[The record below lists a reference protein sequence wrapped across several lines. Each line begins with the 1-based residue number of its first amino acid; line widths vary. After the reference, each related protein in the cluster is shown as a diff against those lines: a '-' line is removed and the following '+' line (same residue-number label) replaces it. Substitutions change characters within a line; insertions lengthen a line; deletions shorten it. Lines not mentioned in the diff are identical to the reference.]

1 MKRVI
6 LAAAVTALSFVGFA
20 AAPGLSPVAL
30 PDDYTL
36 LASVA
41 SDGHSQYVDTGY
53 VPKIKPAVVC
63 GMKIL
68 NPNFMSSN
76 SDPFGTDQKQYGFDV
91 NFDSSL
97 CYRYGNSSDS
107 SSTSPAVPADIKT
120 ALTTDFTP
128 CAFSNEVWI
137 AGTKLATV
145 SSYDFSKNPSSL
157 FLFRGIQT
165 RYLAVA
171 FSYVKIYDDGE
182 LVRDYLPC
190 KDPSG
195 AVGLWDGVERKF
207 KPSEASAS
215 LVASEEEYPCTLVVE
230 ENLGGQVAVAPANG
244 NYFGV
249 SGEVEFFAPSSDQF
263 QCQGAEI
270 YELGDGGWTLVD
282 TKDENSFALTLDA
295 AKRTKVSWQWKAGL
309 GMNKPAYVSSGFST
323 ALISAQVTG
332 IGEEASSATLTLVYG
347 TSEDA
352 LDSTVVV
359 NGTAAGEWCGT
370 LQRLKA
376 GMRYYV
382 QATLANDAGDDPVT
396 SEIISFDQPELDEPG
411 FATSNAYV
419 QKDHLV
425 AFWDGYD
432 NVALGQGDRS
442 ATTWKD
448 ISGHGFDWTLAS
460 GKYEWTDRGLWLK
473 NSGRV
478 GTLQQTGEDFK
489 DKVKTIEF
497 VYANKKNGADSVI
510 FGPGFGSTTYLYTDK
525 SNRVGFYGNGNTR
538 YGAAVAVN
546 ETNCFSV
553 VYTSTGA
560 TPNGVKDFRVN
571 GAVRSNDGMGDH
583 WSSGLTDPVLGDRTS
598 GGLAANGELFAIRIY
613 DVELTGEER
622 AQNYKADVMRYLE
635 GRSPVGTL
643 QVVDGRLTL
652 TVPAS
657 GVERTA
663 TFYWG
668 ENYGG
673 TNEWAST
680 SGTVT
685 IPAGATSVSF
695 PKPTGWGSSVWYA
708 RAKVGEG
715 DAARWTK
722 TLEPDPPAPL
732 GMDRQLSKASS
743 AFGSSDI
750 AATVTGIGTTASEA
764 TLLFKYGSTS
774 NCADG
779 TVRVTVTDAGAWR
792 GTIPHVIA
800 GTHCYVQAT
809 LANGVDAPVTS
820 DVFEFDQPEVEE
832 EGAPVG
838 GRAGLPSDY
847 VQMTKLVS
855 TGAQSIDTGVQ
866 PTTATGAELAF
877 GEQTGGNSGL
887 FAQAFANKT
896 FSFVMQD
903 GSFRYFG
910 ANGGYLWLSSIVAN
924 VDYLFSVEPTEGG
937 NCNVKLINTTA
948 GTALI
953 DVEKDIS
960 LDGREKNIYV
970 FGNDYKSSYSLY
982 SFKITEGGD
991 LVADFVPAYE
1001 KSTGRAGLYDL
1012 ERNQFYTDSAK
1023 PFARQDFLEFAPLDF
1038 AEGKLRV
1045 TLPKSGDAGRTAV
1058 LCWGETYGGVGTW
1071 EHESGEP
1078 VEIPAGATTV
1088 SFDLPEGWGK
1098 TVWFA
1103 RAKIGEGDGAVW
1115 SKTTMPAPPAP
1126 LGMDAD
1132 LSCVETAFA
1141 TAEIAAN
1148 VTGIGTT
1155 ADKATLTFRYGTS
1168 SNALDCTQTV
1178 TDIAVAGTCGI
1189 WIPHLKNGDHVF
1201 VQATLTNDKG
1211 DTPVETDVL
1220 DYVFD
1225 GEGYGTLV
1233 LHPADRLPPAGYA
1246 LVPSVYC
1253 DGSTYLITDVYPSR
1267 STRAVVSFMTQD
1279 KSHDKMIY
1287 GIRDTGFAFLCW
1299 CGNSGGELL
1308 SPVYGPNKTTLDG
1321 AGGLTYG
1328 HTFVLDMGT
1337 NGVYYTD
1344 NGGEPITLDSAAK
1357 MGSPNGVSTKP
1368 LILFGFQDG
1377 ASISTRTY
1385 FGNCYWFKLYEGDE
1399 LVHDYVPM
1407 RELTGEKRVVLWD
1420 FAKGEAS
1427 LPTVGAYTVGE
1438 GVTQVVARV
1447 ESEPLDV
1454 NGVSPASGT
1463 YLAEQGA
1470 VYRFTAPA
1478 EVSLG
1483 EATCTLTGYTV
1494 YETGDSGEEAVAD
1507 AGATNEVIW
1516 TAVRDFRLVWHWK
1529 VSGPPA
1535 FATAPAVVSSTFGS
1549 SVVEIGVAGIGDAD
1563 AATLT
1568 FQYGAEEGVS
1578 DGSVS
1583 VQVSEAGVY
1592 RATLPH
1598 LTGGLA
1604 YHVQATLDNDE
1615 DDPVTSASVSFVQPA
1630 IAEEG
1635 VSAGVRD
1642 MPEGYAQMEKLT
1654 STGREYV
1661 LINYWKPDN
1670 KTSSEVELGEFA
1682 TISSDFSLFGQAYDK
1697 NQYLMTIQSSVFKW
1711 YGSGAE
1717 VSSDK
1722 LSAGETK
1729 YQFKIEALGTGNG
1742 NVTVLNRSSG
1752 KSSQL
1757 ANNTLAV
1764 GGGDFAVFSDSANK
1778 HPASYSLYSFRA
1790 WKNGEISIDLVPAYK
1805 IATEEA
1811 GLLDLV
1817 TGEFRAS
1824 ATATPFATQPFA
1836 LSAALKSVNG
1846 RLEVRVAKASFDQT
1860 VTLYWGEAYAGT
1872 EAWGGESAAVTISA
1886 GSTTETFDFPDGW
1899 GDTVFFVRAKTA
1911 ANGKEAWSDT
1921 IVWRPEPAIGIGEE
1935 LSIAS
1940 SAFGSSVVAAEVTG
1954 IGKTA
1959 ESATL
1964 AFHYGTTPDCADG
1977 TVTVENVTGAGTWRG
1992 TIPHVIAGTHCYV
2005 QATLANGVDDPVT
2018 SDVYD
2023 FVQPEIEEEGC
2034 APTLLYANQSALIGH
2049 WDGFEN
2055 AGRGV
2060 GDASATTW
2068 ADLTGITG
2076 DLTVN
2081 SVATFDAADGCLVRE
2096 NASVVGSDSRM
2107 AYGDAGVTGWNTIE
2121 IVARRTDFAQH
2132 AIVFSPNGHADGFLA
2147 IKNSSAGSNFSKYFT
2162 VSDEFAKQGELATL
2176 TLVHDGSAWRFYQ
2189 DGVSCVQNSESEGYG
2204 GGTTTALQIGGRAT
2218 SASNYLRGR
2227 VYAVRLYSS
2236 VLSANEIAVN
2246 AALDK
2251 ARFSDKSFSGY
2262 TIAMVDGKFVVSL
2275 DASGAARTV
2284 RLYADETYGGT
2295 NGWGE
2300 AHQTA
2305 TVQPGATTVE
2315 FDMPEGWGETVWYA
2329 RAKIGE
2335 GDGAVWSK
2343 TLVAVDP
2350 ALPAVTLGSL
2360 DGLGGD
2366 TMVLKGTVDSLGG
2379 ANCTLNV
2386 RVGASPDALDVVW
2399 DGLDGSSFTEPGEF
2413 ELTLFGSDTSAAKYL
2428 TPGETYFVTVEA
2440 VGANGRTAWSAIREV
2455 RMADAPDFALPVA
2468 APSFDKRKMTVKA
2481 SLTDTGVRGTSV
2493 VELWVG
2499 ENADS
2504 LEKKDSLE
2512 VKSAGE
2518 TFQFTYE
2525 LPEFEKDY
2533 YWQLRAIGETTGGT
2547 QSYDVRTDAAKTVAA
2562 DKATYTWSGKAGDG
2576 KWSTAA
2582 NWSDNMGGD
2591 CLHYPQSASAT
2602 AVINKSA
2609 TITVDVNV
2617 TIKELNYGGVTG
2629 IALTLVAANAT
2640 DCGLTGNLVVPTAN
2654 SHVTLDGLT
2663 FVKPNNTWTATT
2675 DSTFEL
2681 RNGANFTMSQ
2691 GIYFYSEEKGKT
2703 DVATATLLLS
2713 GKSTMSVNWLYM
2725 SRHAFVEIDDSTLN
2739 VTGGYN
2745 VQLAYNTPG
2754 DTFMRFK
2761 GAAPK
2766 LVTSKEFRVN
2776 TAGYDATV
2784 EFVVPEGGWAE
2795 APITAG
2801 GGFNTSGAA
2810 NLTVRVSDE
2819 SPAARVN
2826 ATAENVPLVQGKV
2839 GKAKV
2844 DLVGTTDPAVTTTFV
2859 WGDETTTPLSLGVTI
2874 VGSAHNNRLT
2884 VANEPAD
2891 VPGDVS
2897 GFSPPCGDIDGEAS
2911 VALAAPAMFEFAG
2924 GLRRATCTGWKLYD
2938 VDPAT
2943 QEPTGEA
2950 VESGTENEYAW
2961 TSANKWQ
2968 RFVWQWRVEEKV
2980 VVTPA
2985 AGGSVTAS
2993 SDWTGEGTPPTLTA
3007 TPDAGMTF
3015 AGWTGD
3021 VTGPER
3027 FENPLQLVDNGSPR
3041 TLEATFIAGTA
3052 PTATNS
3058 IADLDFSGF
3067 AHHTYITFD
3076 GYDGAAPIKD
3086 FPALI
3091 LLEEGKGGFSYNEC
3105 AQSNG
3110 GDVRFTLGDG
3120 RELGSEVV
3128 TWNPNGTSEIW
3139 VNVPSLTKDTRIMMF
3154 WGNASAPA
3162 RPLELKPFASD
3173 YKLVYEMDA
3182 TGATAQDSGLSGAH
3196 GFLTPAVASVPGVV
3210 GMARSFDK
3218 SKSERVE
3225 MPTPFVR
3232 DVFLPN
3238 KVGTWELWFKCPEG
3252 STKMPLFS
3260 MDTHNWNS
3268 GFLIDVNGNGLI
3280 ETYIFGGNN
3289 ITTEVTLDVWHHLAV
3304 EVDSVNGPYRFYVD
3318 GELIGEKS
3326 RKGWFGSTP
3335 GFYLAYSYDNSWGT
3349 YYTGELDEMRVS
3361 AGLRGRDYPRA
3372 VYRNVVANGDFM
3384 SFDSAP
3390 ERRLELKTA
3399 DCNLGDSSE
3408 SCRYLP
3414 TSTAHVFADGVEV
3427 AADAVPATA
3436 KQVVKRVGVVRQYR
3450 VTVAAG
3456 AGGSVEPEL
3465 DGAWVDD
3472 GTILDVT
3479 ATATDDSKAFHS
3491 WGGNCPT
3498 LEVFSATMRLPV
3510 DRARTMS
3517 AVFAP
3522 HTEIAGGTDAETAQ
3536 AAGAAVAQAVSS
3548 ASADAP
3554 SVVLLGEGLYQLP
3567 AGSSPCVTVAKP
3579 VVFRSADG
3587 IGKAVIDCAPGKSK
3601 ISLQL
3606 KHVGAAVDG
3615 ISFSNAVNGTD
3626 WNLYGSCLSVQ
3637 NGHAQNCIF
3646 ENNIINLSNGSLV
3659 DLAANVNSAC
3669 WVKRCV
3675 FRNNTGNTGG
3685 GNTGAAASL
3694 SANGGL
3700 VDSCVFTNNL
3710 GRSGSGL
3717 RAGNAIVRNCL
3728 FAGNDSTHL
3737 TISQG
3742 GAFYSSGNTVVENC
3756 TFMDNHSG
3764 YRGGAVFGEAILV
3777 NCAFGGNSVEQS
3789 SNGPDWYDSTVTR
3802 LVGSLSPNF
3811 RSDELVGGNKVGQP
3825 VVRDK
3830 QAGDYRPTGVSPT
3843 TDLGFYT
3850 PSGYVLGAT
3859 DLSGA
3864 PRLYNRLVDSGCYE
3878 YTPGEQEEFAVNV
3891 TADTQNG
3898 VDELIVTFTSLVTG
3912 ADDVSYAWDF
3922 GDGGTSTEANPVHT
3936 YTRAG
3941 YFDVTLTVT
3950 DNKTGDSIDFM
3961 DGEKMITVLPS
3972 VCYVREAG
3980 TVTSEKPFATPETA
3994 ATNIYDAFLIGPS
4007 VIDIGE
4013 GEIDPGATISFEHP
4027 ITLRG
4032 KGPDKTFV
4040 NMKSGRVFHIKHAG
4054 DVFADLTIYNGQ
4066 KDWNVSMVNVS
4077 ALALITN
4084 CVIRNYKS
4092 SNQPAVDLCPGRLVD
4107 CVVCNGSHS
4116 SSDGSQPG
4124 GVWVRGSGSEVINCV
4139 ITNCTLVS
4147 VVAKG
4152 VGVSVRDVPSGGKAA
4167 LIRNTLIADNRNTCK
4182 NEASTAA
4189 GIGLYLGGPAIVEN
4203 CTIADNV
4210 TDYGTNA
4217 GVYVASANVRIV
4229 NTVASGNFIGTAE
4242 EREAADFGV
4251 LDTVT
4256 DCEPDHSFLSGDAI
4270 FNRGA
4275 RKSEPY
4281 WGLRG
4286 TSPCKNRGVKLD
4298 WMTPEAK
4305 DLNGQKRV
4313 FDAKPDLGCYESQ
4326 IGGTVIIVR

>member
-6 LAAAVTALSFVGFA
+6 IAAVVAALSFVGFA
-20 AAPGLSPVAL
+20 DVTEPIPSPEPGIPLNVRTGL
-30 PDDYTL
+30 PPEIRQMTML
-36 LASVA
+36 V
-41 SDGHSQYVDTGY
+41 GEGSQYIVTEVTPTQTTVTECAFGKATKTGNTTILSQNFDDKQYLLSGGSGFTFWGGGSTKALGSNDGTSDYFFRMSPTGESGKCDLVMSNVTAQTVTMVSPASISFTSTDKLAVFGTVQGKFLGSY
-53 VPKIKPAVVC
+53 VLYSLKLAEGEDLLGDFVPAYSLAEHAAGLYDFKKQKFYPSKSETAFQRQDFLMDVGLALVNGRFQVTMPKSDVPRTVVLC
-63 GMKIL
+63 SGAEYVGTEGWTTE
-68 NPNFMSSN
+68 
-76 SDPFGTDQKQYGFDV
+76 SDPKTVAADATSVGFD
-91 NFDSSL
+91 
-97 CYRYGNSSDS
+97 
-107 SSTSPAVPADIKT
+107 
-120 ALTTDFTP
+120 
-128 CAFSNEVWI
+128 
-137 AGTKLATV
+137 
-145 SSYDFSKNPSSL
+145 
-157 FLFRGIQT
+157 
-165 RYLAVA
+165 
-171 FSYVKIYDDGE
+171 
-182 LVRDYLPC
+182 
-190 KDPSG
+190 
-195 AVGLWDGVERKF
+195 
-207 KPSEASAS
+207 KPE
-215 LVASEEEYPCTLVVE
+215 
-230 ENLGGQVAVAPANG
+230 
-244 NYFGV
+244 
-249 SGEVEFFAPSSDQF
+249 
-263 QCQGAEI
+263 
-270 YELGDGGWTLVD
+270 GW
-282 TKDENSFALTLDA
+282 
-295 AKRTKVSWQWKAGL
+295 G
-309 GMNKPAYVSSGFST
+309 ST
-323 ALISAQVTG
+323 ALYVRVKVQEGGSTFWSKTIAWRPAAQLGIEELSLVDSAYGSSVIKANVTG
-332 IGEEASSATLTLVYG
+332 IGLSASVATLTFDYG
-347 TSEDA
+347 TASNA
-352 LDSTVVV
+352 LSRTASVQVTGAGEWILTLV
-359 NGTAAGEWCGT
+359 PLAAGE
-370 LQRLKA
+370 
-376 GMRYYV
+376 RYYV
-382 QATLANDAGDDPVT
+382 RATLANDTDEPFT
-396 SEIISFDQPELDEPG
+396 SEIFDFVQPVVDERGTPVG
-411 FATSNAYV
+411 CRAGLPFGYV
-419 QKDHLV
+419 QMTKLV
-425 AFWDGYD
+425 STGSQKIDTLIKPTAATGAELSFGKVVSGDSALFSQAFANKTFSLAIHQKYYRYFGANNGDVVLAPQGENTVDYLFTVAPTANNQCRVTFVNTTAGTSLYD
-432 NVALGQGDRS
+432 DE
-442 ATTWKD
+442 KD
-448 ISGHGFDWTLAS
+448 ISLGNSSNNIYVFGQGNMSSCSLYSFKITEGGELVADFVPAYEKSTGLAGLYDLKRQGFYPSSTTTAFVQQELLEFPPLEFADGKLTMALPASTDANRTVVLCSGATYGSVDAWTTTA
-460 GKYEWTDRGLWLK
+460 EAVT
-473 NSGRV
+473 V
-478 GTLQQTGEDFK
+478 GTD
-489 DKVKTIEF
+489 
-497 VYANKKNGADSVI
+497 
-510 FGPGFGSTTYLYTDK
+510 
-525 SNRVGFYGNGNTR
+525 
-538 YGAAVAVN
+538 
-546 ETNCFSV
+546 
-553 VYTSTGA
+553 A
-560 TPNGVKDFRVN
+560 T
-571 GAVRSNDGMGDH
+571 
-583 WSSGLTDPVLGDRTS
+583 
-598 GGLAANGELFAIRIY
+598 
-613 DVELTGEER
+613 
-622 AQNYKADVMRYLE
+622 
-635 GRSPVGTL
+635 
-643 QVVDGRLTL
+643 
-652 TVPAS
+652 
-657 GVERTA
+657 
-663 TFYWG
+663 
-668 ENYGG
+668 
-673 TNEWAST
+673 
-680 SGTVT
+680 TVT
-685 IPAGATSVSF
+685 LE
-695 PKPTGWGSSVWYA
+695 KPDGWGRSVWYA
-708 RAKVGEG
+708 RAKIVENGETY
-715 DAARWTK
+715 WSK
-722 TLEPDPPAPL
+722 TLIAEPPAPL

-779 TVRVTVTDAGAWR
+779 TVQVTVTDAGAWR

-809 LANGVDAPVTS
+809 LANGVDDPVTS
-820 DVFEFDQPEVEE
+820 DVYDFVQPEIEE
-832 EGAPVG
+832 EGCAPTLLYANQSALIGHWDGFENAGRGVGDASATTWADLTGITGDLTVNSVATFNAADGCLVRENASVVGSDSRMAYSTNAAGVTAWNTIEIVLRRTDFATHAVVFSPNGHTDGFLAIKNSNAGSNFSKYFTVSDKFAKQGELATLTLVHDGSAWRLYQDGVSCVQNSESEGYGSGTSTALQIG
-838 GRAGLPSDY
+838 GRATNTSNYLRGRVYAVRLYSSVLSAD
-847 VQMTKLVS
+847 
-855 TGAQSIDTGVQ
+855 AI
-866 PTTATGAELAF
+866 AANAELDNARF
-877 GEQTGGNSGL
+877 
-887 FAQAFANKT
+887 
-896 FSFVMQD
+896 
-903 GSFRYFG
+903 
-910 ANGGYLWLSSIVAN
+910 
-924 VDYLFSVEPTEGG
+924 
-937 NCNVKLINTTA
+937 
-948 GTALI
+948 
-953 DVEKDIS
+953 VEKASCGVS
-960 LDGREKNIYV
+960 LEFRDGRLEATIPA
-970 FGNDYKSSYSLY
+970 SAS
-982 SFKITEGGD
+982 EG
-991 LVADFVPAYE
+991 
-1001 KSTGRAGLYDL
+1001 
-1012 ERNQFYTDSAK
+1012 
-1023 PFARQDFLEFAPLDF
+1023 
-1038 AEGKLRV
+1038 
-1045 TLPKSGDAGRTAV
+1045 GRTAV
-1058 LCWGETYGGVGTW
+1058 LCWGEAYAGVGTW

-1103 RAKIGEGDGAVW
+1103 RAKIGEGESAVW

-1126 LGMDAD
+1126 LGMDAV

-1178 TDIAVAGTCGI
+1178 TDITVAGTCGI

-1233 LHPADRLPPAGYA
+1233 PLPADRLPPAGYA
-1246 LVPSVYC
+1246 FVPSVYL

-1267 STRAVVSFMTQD
+1267 STRAVVSYMSRD
-1279 KSHDKMIY
+1279 SSHDKMIFGERKGSSQY
-1287 GIRDTGFAFLCW
+1287 PFLLW
-1299 CGNSGGELL
+1299 CGNTSGMLL
-1308 SPVYGPNKTTLDG
+1308 SP
-1321 AGGLTYG
+1321 
-1328 HTFVLDMGT
+1328 
-1337 NGVYYTD
+1337 
-1344 NGGEPITLDSAAK
+1344 IC
-1357 MGSPNGVSTKP
+1357 GSSNATALPNGVSGNTIIHYGDVVTVDFGFGGVYYSVNGGEMVVLDSAETVAAQATDKTSTLP
-1368 LILFGFQDG
+1368 LYLFGLNEG
-1377 ASISTRTY
+1377 GSVESRKY

-1454 NGVSPASGT
+1454 DGVSPASGT
-1463 YLAEQGA
+1463 YLAEQGV

-1507 AGATNEVIW
+1507 SGATNEVIW
-1516 TAVRDFRLVWHWK
+1516 TVARDFRLVWHWEI
-1529 VSGPPA
+1529 SGPLA
-1535 FATAPAVVSSTFGS
+1535 FATAPAVVSSEFGS

-1568 FQYGAEEGVS
+1568 FHYGAEEGVT

-1742 NVTVLNRSSG
+1742 DVTVLNRSSG

-1778 HPASYSLYSFRA
+1778 HPASYSLYSFKA
-1790 WKNGEISIDLVPAYK
+1790 WKNGEISIDLVPAYE
-1805 IATEEA
+1805 IATEKA

-1836 LSAALKSVNG
+1836 LSAALKSVDG
-1846 RLEVRVAKASFDQT
+1846 RLEVRVAKASFDQA
-1860 VTLYWGEAYAGT
+1860 VTLCWGAAYAGT

-1911 ANGKEAWSDT
+1911 ANGDEGWSNT
-1921 IVWRPEPAIGIGEE
+1921 IVWRPEPSVGVGED
-1935 LSIAS
+1935 LSLVS
-1940 SAFGSSVVAAEVTG
+1940 SAFGSSEIAAEVTG
-1954 IGKTA
+1954 IGRTA
-1959 ESATL
+1959 TGATL
-1964 AFHYGTTPDCADG
+1964 AFRYGTTPTCSDGVVQVEVSGAGEWRGTLPYLQGGQDYYVMAALTNSLNEGAESAVFKFTQPEIAEAGLGVGGEIVESRNSTITWTENWQKLFDLGDQVVKGGWANVTIGQGHMQSGSINGDADKGRNLRPQADG
-1977 TVTVENVTGAGTWRG
+1977 TLQFQYIYEASDFLKVGKGALKVEAGAVYGKQIGSYYTPTGTY
-1992 TIPHVIAGTHCYV
+1992 TIDEAD
-2005 QATLANGVDDPVT
+2005 VDDPNQTYT
-2018 SDVYD
+2018 SYGTASYTITR
-2023 FVQPEIEEEGC
+2023 FTCEFRAACELTKT
-2034 APTLLYANQSALIGH
+2034 A
-2049 WDGFEN
+2049 DGLVLQI
-2055 AGRGV
+2055 A
-2060 GDASATTW
+2060 A
-2068 ADLTGITG
+2068 
-2076 DLTVN
+2076 
-2081 SVATFDAADGCLVRE
+2081 AAD
-2096 NASVVGSDSRM
+2096 D
-2107 AYGDAGVTGWNTIE
+2107 
-2121 IVARRTDFAQH
+2121 
-2132 AIVFSPNGHADGFLA
+2132 
-2147 IKNSSAGSNFSKYFT
+2147 
-2162 VSDEFAKQGELATL
+2162 
-2176 TLVHDGSAWRFYQ
+2176 
-2189 DGVSCVQNSESEGYG
+2189 
-2204 GGTTTALQIGGRAT
+2204 
-2218 SASNYLRGR
+2218 
-2227 VYAVRLYSS
+2227 
-2236 VLSANEIAVN
+2236 
-2246 AALDK
+2246 
-2251 ARFSDKSFSGY
+2251 
-2262 TIAMVDGKFVVSL
+2262 
-2275 DASGAARTV
+2275 RTV
-2284 RLYADETYGGT
+2284 ALFAAKTYCDTNDWGTAVETKTLGADEATIGFGLPDD
-2295 NGWGE
+2295 WGE
-2300 AHQTA
+2300 
-2305 TVQPGATTVE
+2305 
-2315 FDMPEGWGETVWYA
+2315 ETFFA
-2329 RAKIGE
+2329 RVRIGE
-2335 GDGAVWSK
+2335 GAGAVWSP
-2343 TLVAVDP
+2343 TVIWQDTNI
-2350 ALPAVTLGSL
+2350 PAVTLDSA

-2366 TMVLKGTVDSLGG
+2366 TMVLKGTVDSVGG
-2379 ANCTLNV
+2379 ANCTLRV
-2386 RVGASPDALDVVW
+2386 RVGANADELDVLW
-2399 DGLDGSSFTEPGEF
+2399 DGLEDSSFTEPGEF

-2428 TPGETYFVTVEA
+2428 TPGETYFVAVEA

-2468 APSFDKRKMTVKA
+2468 APTFDKRKMTVKA

-2499 ENADS
+2499 ESADS
-2504 LEKKDSLE
+2504 LEKKDFLE

-2518 TFQFTYE
+2518 TFQFTCE

-2640 DCGLTGNLVVPTAN
+2640 DCGLTGNLVVPPAN

-2663 FVKPNNTWTATT
+2663 FVKPNNAWTATT

-2784 EFVVPEGGWAE
+2784 EFVVPEGGWTE

-2884 VANEPAD
+2884 VANEPVD

-2897 GFSPPCGDIDGEAS
+2897 GFSPKCGDIDGEAS
-2911 VALAAPAMFEFAG
+2911 VALAAPATFEFAG

-2980 VVTPA
+2980 VVTPV

-3021 VTGPER
+3021 VTGAEQ

-3041 TLEATFIAGTA
+3041 SIAATFIAGTT

-3058 IADLDFSGF
+3058 VADLDFSDF
-3067 AHHTYITFD
+3067 KYHTYITFD
-3076 GYDGAAPIKD
+3076 GYDGAAALAN

-3091 LLEEGKGGFSYNEC
+3091 RLTEGKGGFSYNEC
-3105 AQSNG
+3105 EQSNG

-3120 RELGSEVV
+3120 RELASEVV
-3128 TWNPNGTSEIW
+3128 TWNTSGTSEIW

-3196 GFLTPAVASVPGVV
+3196 GFLTPTVASVPGVV

-3218 SKSERVE
+3218 TKSERVV
-3225 MPTPFVR
+3225 MPLPFVR
-3232 DVFLPN
+3232 DVFQPN

-3289 ITTEVTLDVWHHLAV
+3289 ITTEVALDVWHHLAV
-3304 EVDSVNGPYRFYVD
+3304 EVDPVNGPFRFYVD

-3326 RKGWFGSTP
+3326 QKGWFGNVP

-3349 YYTGELDEMRVS
+3349 YYTGELDEVRVS

-3399 DCNLGDSSE
+3399 DRDLGDSSE

-3427 AADAVPATA
+3427 AADEVPATA

-3456 AGGSVEPEL
+3456 AGGSVEPAL

-3498 LEVFSATMRLPV
+3498 LEVFTASMKLPV
-3510 DRARTMS
+3510 DRARTVS

-3522 HTEIAGGTDAETAQ
+3522 CTEIVGGTDGETAQ

-3567 AGSSPCVTVAKP
+3567 AGSSPCVVVAKP
-3579 VVFRSADG
+3579 VVFRSVDG
-3587 IGKAVIDCAPGKSK
+3587 IGKAVIDCEPNQSK
-3601 ISLQL
+3601 IPLQL
-3606 KHVGAAVDG
+3606 NHVGAAVDG
-3615 ISFSNAVNGTD
+3615 FAFTNAVSGSG
-3626 WNLYGSCLSVQ
+3626 WNLHGSCLSVQ
-3637 NGHAQNCIF
+3637 NGHALNCIF
-3646 ENNIINLSNGSLV
+3646 ENNTINLSNGSLL

-3675 FRNNTGNTGG
+3675 FRNNKGNTGG
-3685 GNTGAAASL
+3685 DNVGVAATMR
-3694 SANGGL
+3694 ANGGL

-3717 RAGNAIVRNCL
+3717 TASYAIVRNCL
-3728 FAGNDSTHL
+3728 FAANDSTHKS
-3737 TISQG
+3737 ISKG
-3742 GAFYSSGNTVVENC
+3742 GALNSSGNTVVENC

-3764 YRGGAVFGEAILV
+3764 YQGGAVWGEAILV

-3802 LVGSLSPNF
+3802 LVGSLSKNF
-3811 RSDELVGGNKVGQP
+3811 RADELVGGNKVGQP

-3830 QAGDYRPTGVSPT
+3830 AAGDYRPTGVSPT

-3850 PSGYVLGAT
+3850 PSGYELGAT

-3891 TADTQNG
+3891 TADVQNG

-3912 ADDVSYAWDF
+3912 ADDVSYSWNF

-3936 YTRAG
+3936 YIRAG

-4242 EREAADFGV
+4242 EHEAADFGV
-4251 LDTVT
+4251 LDAVT

-4313 FDAKPDLGCYESQ
+4313 FNAKPDIGCYESQ
-4326 IGGTVIIVR
+4326 VGGTVIIVR